1 MISLASIIASVIY
14 LVLGALL
21 TLNLVRGKRVS
32 GRFKTLM
39 LVPMLAAVA
48 LHSFVLYDGIHTSAG
63 KNLALFQAASLVAWL
78 MVLLWLMSLL
88 SKPTENLA
96 VVILPV
102 AAVAILLEVL
112 LPERGHVLHNL
123 APGMLA
129 HIFISILA
137 YSLLGIAAIQAV
149 LLWIQDRQL
158 HNRHPGGFVRALPP
172 LQVME
177 SLLFQMIA
185 LGFIVLTFSL
195 FSGVLFLENI
205 FAQHLVHKTVL
216 SILSWLVFAVL
227 LWGRWRLGW
236 RGKTAIRWTLGGFFS
251 LMLAYF
257 GTKFVL
263 ELILH
268 R

>member
-1 MISLASIIASVIY
+1 MFGSPSCLQPILQETVE
-14 LVLGALL
+14 
-21 TLNLVRGKRVS
+21 
-32 GRFKTLM
+32 RF
-39 LVPMLAAVA
+39 
-48 LHSFVLYDGIHTSAG
+48 HQS
-63 KNLALFQAASLVAWL
+63 
-78 MVLLWLMSLL
+78 
-88 SKPTENLA
+88 
-96 VVILPV
+96 
-102 AAVAILLEVL
+102 
-112 LPERGHVLHNL
+112 
-123 APGMLA
+123 
-129 HIFISILA
+129 
-137 YSLLGIAAIQAV
+137 V

-185 LGFIVLTFSL
+185 LGFVVLTLSL
-195 FSGVLFLENI
+195 FSGVLFLENV

-216 SILSWLVFAVL
+216 SILSWLMFGVL
-227 LWGRWRLGW
+227 LWGRWRRGW

-268 R
+268 RS

>member
-1 MISLASIIASVIY
+1 MITLASIITSAIY
-14 LVLGALL
+14 VVVGGLLGF
-21 TLNLVRGKRVS
+21 NLVHGRPVS
-32 GRFKTLM
+32 ARFKTLM
-39 LVPMLAAVA
+39 LVPMLVAVLLHA
-48 LHSFVLYDGIHTSAG
+48 LVLYDGIHTSAG
-63 KNLALFQAASLVAWL
+63 KNLAVFQAASLVGWL
-78 MVLLWLMSLL
+78 TTLLWLMSLL
-88 SKPTENLA
+88 RKPTENLGVA
-96 VVILPV
+96 ILPV

-112 LPERGHVLHNL
+112 LPESGHVLHNL
-123 APGMLA
+123 PPGLLA

-137 YSLLGIAAIQAV
+137 YSLLGIAAIQSL

-185 LGFIVLTFSL
+185 LGFVMLTLSL
-195 FSGVLFLENI
+195 FSGAMFLENI

-216 SILSWLVFAVL
+216 SILSWLVFGVL
-227 LWGRWRLGW
+227 LLGRWRLGW

-257 GTKFVL
+257 GTKVVL